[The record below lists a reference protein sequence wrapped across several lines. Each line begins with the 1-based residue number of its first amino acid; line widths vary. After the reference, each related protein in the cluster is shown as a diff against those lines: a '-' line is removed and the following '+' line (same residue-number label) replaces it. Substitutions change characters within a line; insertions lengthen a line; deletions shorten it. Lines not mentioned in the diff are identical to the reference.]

1 MSAYPLRLR
10 RLGMQPYRPI
20 YTAMRMFTDR
30 RDADT
35 LDEIWLLQ
43 HRPVFTQGLNGK
55 PEHLLAPG
63 DIPVE
68 AVDRGGQVTYHG
80 PGQLVVYCLLDLRRR
95 ELGVRRLVS
104 TLEEGIVEL
113 LADAGVQAF
122 ADPHAPGVYV
132 PGVPTPGVEGSERRK
147 LASVGLRVR
156 RGCSYHGLSF
166 NVAMDLSPFRR
177 INPCGYA
184 GLRMTQLSE
193 LGVDHGLDTVTERL
207 LAILLRRLAYRI
219 RDHAVTLPEILE
231 QETVHV

>member
-1 MSAYPLRLR
+1 MNIRPLRLR
-10 RLGMQPYRPI
+10 RLGVQPYRPV
-20 YTAMRMFTDR
+20 YAAMRAFTDR
-30 RDADT
+30 RDTDT

-63 DIPVE
+63 EIPVV

-95 ELGVRRLVS
+95 DLGVRRLVS

-113 LADAGVQAF
+113 LADAGVEAF

-132 PGVPTPGVEGSERRK
+132 AGASSSERLK

-156 RGCSYHGLSF
+156 RGCSYHGLSL
-166 NVAMDLSPFRR
+166 NVAMDLAPFRR

-193 LGVDHGLDTVTERL
+193 LGGAHDLDTAAERL
-207 LAILLRRLAYRI
+207 LAILLRRLAYRV
-219 RDHAVTLPEILE
+219 RDCAVTLPETLE
-231 QETVHV
+231 QETAHV